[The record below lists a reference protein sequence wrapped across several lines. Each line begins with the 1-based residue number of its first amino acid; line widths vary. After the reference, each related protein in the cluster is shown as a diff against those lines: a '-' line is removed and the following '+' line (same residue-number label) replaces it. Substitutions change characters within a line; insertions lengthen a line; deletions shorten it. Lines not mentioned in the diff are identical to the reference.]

1 MEIEESTVFPALAKI
16 CEFVYMYHMSG
27 WKRATAFGFFLATA
41 IVLSPALA
49 CAAELVMFER
59 KSCIWCQRWDR
70 DVGATYDK
78 TQEAKLLPLR
88 RVDLDRRDTGH
99 ILLAGPVLFTP
110 TFVIVDNGRE
120 IGRITG
126 YMSEDSFWG
135 LLGTYTDKLRI
146 PRDTN
151 RI

>member
-1 MEIEESTVFPALAKI
+1 MEIEETTDFPALAKI
-16 CEFVYMYHMSG
+16 CEFVYMYHM
-27 WKRATAFGFFLATA
+27 FGRKLVKTFGLAALLA
-41 IVLSPALA
+41 IFLSPVLA
-49 CAAELVMFER
+49 RASELVMFER

-70 DVGATYDK
+70 DVGTTYDK
-78 TQEAKLLPLR
+78 TQESKLLPLR
-88 RVDLDRRDTGH
+88 RVDLDRRDKND

-126 YMSEDSFWG
+126 YMNEDSFWG
-135 LLGTYTDKLRI
+135 LLGTYADKLRI

>member
-1 MEIEESTVFPALAKI
+1 MFGRKLVKTFGLAALLAI
-16 CEFVYMYHMSG
+16 FMSPVLA
-27 WKRATAFGFFLATA
+27 RA
-41 IVLSPALA
+41 S
-49 CAAELVMFER
+49 ELVMFER

-78 TQEAKLLPLR
+78 TQESKLLPLR
-88 RVDLDRRDTGH
+88 RVDLDRRSTSD

-135 LLGTYTDKLRI
+135 LLGTYADKLRI
-146 PRDTN
+146 PRDAN

>member
-1 MEIEESTVFPALAKI
+1 
-16 CEFVYMYHMSG
+16 MYHMSG
-27 WKRATAFGFFLATA
+27 WKLATAFAFFVVLA
-41 IVLSPALA
+41 IVVSPAIA
-49 CAAELVMFER
+49 RASELVMFER

-70 DVGATYDK
+70 DVGAIYGK
-78 TQEAKLLPLR
+78 TQESKLLPLR
-88 RVDLDRRDTGH
+88 RIDLDRRDKSD

-110 TFVIVDNGRE
+110 TFIVVDNGRE

-135 LLGTYTDKLRI
+135 LLGTYADKLRI

>member
-1 MEIEESTVFPALAKI
+1 
-16 CEFVYMYHMSG
+16 MYHMFG
-27 WKRATAFGFFLATA
+27 RKLATAFGVFLVLAT
-41 IVLSPALA
+41 VLSPALA
-49 CAAELVMFER
+49 RASELVMFER
-59 KSCIWCQRWDR
+59 KSCIWCQRWNR
-70 DVGATYDK
+70 DIGATYGK
-78 TQEAKLLPLR
+78 TQESKLLPLR
-88 RVDLDRRDTGH
+88 RVDLDRRETSN

-110 TFVIVDNGRE
+110 TFVVVDNGRE

-135 LLGTYTDKLRI
+135 LLGVYADKLRI